1 MKKAILVFVLLAGLS
16 FSPVSFSSAKVNSNS
31 FVQCKVTEW
40 VEYFLVGDQW
50 YKITY
55 YENGD
60 FVLQAIGIPNN
71 D

>member
-16 FSPVSFSSAKVNSNS
+16 FGSVSFSSAMVNNS
-31 FVQCKVTEW
+31 SFAQCMVTEW

-60 FVLQAIGIPNN
+60 FVLQAVGTPGN

>member
-16 FSPVSFSSAKVNSNS
+16 FGSVSFSSAKVNNNS
-31 FVQCKVTEW
+31 FAQCKVTEW

-60 FVLQAIGIPNN
+60 FVLQAIGTPGN